1 MSHALRTRG
10 LVIGRMPPGPTNS
23 LTDVPGILVGHATL
37 IEGNSVRTG
46 VTAIRPHAGDLV
58 EQKLKAASIVL
69 NGYGKPIGL
78 SQVDELGVIETPILL
93 TSTMAVGKVA
103 DALVSWVLQR
113 REDTSPP
120 ITSLNP
126 LVAECNDSYLN
137 DIQARPVRTDH
148 VFAALESAHE
158 GAVDEG
164 AIGAGTGLS
173 AFEWKSGIGSASRR
187 IPLGGETF
195 TVGALSL
202 SNFGHREELRID
214 GHPIGGWLRNVDRDP
229 DAPSPGG
236 SIVVVLGTDLPLS
249 HRQLARVA
257 RRAGIGIA
265 RTGGTCHQTSG
276 EFVIAFTTAD
286 PVPADASRILLE
298 ERRLNDAH
306 RAIDPVFQAVIEA
319 VEESILCALFEA
331 KTMTGFNGH
340 RRAALPVEQVLA
352 LLRAPGPASA

>member
-1 MSHALRTRG
+1 
-10 LVIGRMPPGPTNS
+10 
-23 LTDVPGILVGHATL
+23 
-37 IEGNSVRTG
+37 
-46 VTAIRPHAGDLV
+46 
-58 EQKLKAASIVL
+58 
-69 NGYGKPIGL
+69 
-78 SQVDELGVIETPILL
+78 
-93 TSTMAVGKVA
+93 
-103 DALVSWVLQR
+103 
-113 REDTSPP
+113 
-120 ITSLNP
+120 
-126 LVAECNDSYLN
+126 
-137 DIQARPVRTDH
+137 
-148 VFAALESAHE
+148 
-158 GAVDEG
+158 
-164 AIGAGTGLS
+164 
-173 AFEWKSGIGSASRR
+173 
-187 IPLGGETF
+187 
-195 TVGALSL
+195 
-202 SNFGHREELRID
+202 
-214 GHPIGGWLRNVDRDP
+214 
-229 DAPSPGG
+229 
-236 SIVVVLGTDLPLS
+236 VVVLGTDLPLS